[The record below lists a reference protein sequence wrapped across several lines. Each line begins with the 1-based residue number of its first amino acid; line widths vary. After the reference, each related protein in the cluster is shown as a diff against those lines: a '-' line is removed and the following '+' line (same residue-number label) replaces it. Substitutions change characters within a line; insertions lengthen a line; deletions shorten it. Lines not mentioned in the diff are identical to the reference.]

1 MAISIRLARKSDH
14 EAIGAVVAA
23 AFDRADEAALV
34 ARLRADGD
42 VVLELVAIEDDVVCG
57 HILFSRLWADHHGL
71 FAALAPLAVRPDL
84 QRTGI
89 GASLVK
95 AGLYNVREFG
105 AHGVLVLGDPDYY
118 GRFGF
123 AAAKAAG
130 VTCPFRGNPAFQA
143 LAIAADAFD
152 RPLTV
157 AYPDAFGA

>member
-1 MAISIRLARKSDH
+1 MTSS
-14 EAIGAVVAA
+14 
-23 AFDRADEAALV
+23 ADTSSSA
-34 ARLRADGD
+34 GF
-42 VVLELVAIEDDVVCG
+42 G
-57 HILFSRLWADHHGL
+57 
-71 FAALAPLAVRPDL
+71 
-84 QRTGI
+84 RT
-89 GASLVK
+89 
-95 AGLYNVREFG
+95 EFG